1 MSTSTDETEGGAP
14 VAARLGPSDGDSS
27 GSRMSFLWI
36 ALAILAIAIASALG
50 GIAVDRSMHAH
61 GFGGW
66 TRGGGRGG
74 MGGPFGRAPSDSA
87 RKHMRERMAKEL
99 ELTPAQATAVDSLMT
114 AQEPKFRALREKL
127 APAMD
132 SLVTETQVGMDR
144 ILTPA
149 QREKSKAMRERMRG
163 RHGPPNAP

>member
-1 MSTSTDETEGGAP
+1 MSTSVNDTDGGAP
-14 VAARLGPSDGDSS
+14 VAARLGPSEGDG
-27 GSRMSFLWI
+27 GRLSFLWI
-36 ALAILAIAIASALG
+36 ALAIVAIAVASALG
-50 GIAVDRSMHAH
+50 GIALDRSMHARRS
-61 GFGGW
+61 GGW
-66 TRGGGRGG
+66 ERGGGRGG
-74 MGGPFGRAPSDSA
+74 MGGPFGHAPSDSA
-87 RKHMRERMAKEL
+87 RKRMRDRMAKEL
-99 ELTPAQATAVDSLMT
+99 ELSPAQATAVDSLMT

-132 SLVTETQVGMDR
+132 SLVTETQAGMDR